1 MQQQKLLYERNSGHL
16 MVGVFVMV
24 AILLFGWLLI
34 RQQGGA
40 EGYTIIAGFN
50 TITNVNEAT
59 SVRLRG
65 FTVGQVE
72 RIEFRPQPPD
82 DETYFLVE
90 MGIEDEY
97 PVFAGTFAEIQS
109 SGLVGDSFINLNV
122 SEAESAVLEAG
133 ATIEGRDAPGMKQ
146 LVATLTAM
154 AHKLG
159 GAGESIRRADLGY
172 KLGRLGD
179 SFHRVATT
187 LDQVGASADSLLRAS
202 RDMVHG
208 VEPEVVGVLKS
219 VDRTLVQL
227 QSTIGHTDSLVVS
240 AGSDVQSSIKALRAS
255 VERLDTLLQRVDTL
269 MLGKEEEIDRTLS
282 NLHAASE
289 SVREISQ
296 HPWKLLIGQDHEEEE
311 GSN

>member
-1 MQQQKLLYERNSGHL
+1 MPPKKLLYERNSGHL
-16 MVGVFVMV
+16 MVGVFVIV

-34 RQQGGA
+34 RQGGA
-40 EGYTIIAGFN
+40 ERYTITAGFN

-59 SVRLRG
+59 SIRLRG

-72 RIEFRPQPPD
+72 RIAFRPQPPD
-82 DETYFLVE
+82 GETYFLVE

-187 LDQVGASADSLLRAS
+187 LDRVGASADSLLRAS
-202 RDMVHG
+202 RDLVVG
-208 VEPEVVGVLKS
+208 VEPEVVSVLKN
-219 VDRTLVQL
+219 VDHTLGQL
-227 QSTIGHTDSLVVS
+227 QNTIGHADSLVVS
-240 AGSDVQSSIKALRAS
+240 SGSDVQSSIKALRAS
-255 VERLDTLLQRVDTL
+255 VERLDTLLRRVDTL
-269 MLGKEEEIDRTLS
+269 MQGKEREIDRTLS

-296 HPWKLLIGQDHEEEE
+296 HPWKLLLGQDHEGEK
-311 GSN
+311 GSK